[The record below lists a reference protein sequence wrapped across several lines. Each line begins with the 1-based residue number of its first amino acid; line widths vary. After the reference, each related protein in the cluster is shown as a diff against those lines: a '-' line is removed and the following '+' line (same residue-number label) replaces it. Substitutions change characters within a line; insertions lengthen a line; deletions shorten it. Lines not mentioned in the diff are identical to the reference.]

1 VADDPGF
8 GRVDLLRRLG
18 LVESALEELEDVVA
32 QATGDTVRLYGF
44 SSAYI
49 RDEQYHLALRI
60 FRRHFS
66 ALAIGDPALPR
77 AFWEMLYPFG
87 WRDEVTAAARRVG
100 LDPFL
105 VAALVR
111 EESSYYPRAL
121 SRAGARGL
129 MQLMPATARPMA
141 EHRGLAFAGGELLD
155 EPGANIEIGTAFL
168 SGLLREFKDPRL
180 AVAAYNAG
188 PGRVRQWWQA
198 RQTSDIEAFVEQ
210 IPFDETRQ
218 YVKRVMYSWDEYRR
232 LYDDGA
238 GSANVGEG
246 AATSN

>member
-1 VADDPGF
+1 VANDPGF
-8 GRVDLLRRLG
+8 ARVDLLRRLG
-18 LVESALEELEDVVA
+18 LVESALEELEDVVERA
-32 QATGDTVRLYGF
+32 SGDSVRLYGF
-44 SSAYI
+44 SSAYV
-49 RDEQYHLALRI
+49 RDERYHMALRI

-66 ALAIGDPALPR
+66 ALAASGDPALPR

-87 WRDEVTAAARRVG
+87 WRVDVTTAAQRAG

-155 EPGANIEIGTAFL
+155 DPGANLDIGTTFL
-168 SGLLREFKDPRL
+168 AGLLGEFKDPRL
-180 AVAAYNAG
+180 ALAAYNAG
-188 PGRVRQWWQA
+188 PARVRQWWQT
-198 RQTSDIEAFVEQ
+198 RRTSDLEAWVEQ

-218 YVKRVMYSWDEYRR
+218 YVKRVMLSWEEYRR
-232 LYDDGA
+232 LYGA
-238 GSANVGEG
+238 PESASPG
-246 AATSN
+246 ASDATPR